1 MADRNSKRSPAATRV
16 LMGLARTKK
25 LKAVKFWVNKKLRED
40 APCDL
45 TELND
50 AKIAQLIRE
59 MSLVKEGKESDSKLY
74 YPDAFNASDYK
85 NWIKKVTNYLDS
97 RKGKAGVP
105 LSYVIRPADAD
116 PNDAPDEYTR
126 TLWAVSFDTPQYIE
140 DNREVYHLFKD
151 LLTKTDG
158 ATWFEKVSDGDGRA
172 AHLLLREHYIGE
184 AHDMRRA
191 ASANAKLE
199 ALFWKSEAA
208 FPFEKYLTRMNEAF
222 KELEDAGQPMYEQQ
236 RYSSFF
242 AAYVVTIFRF
252 RRLWEFD
259 EWEKLRTC
267 GGIAYIHQRREYLA
281 NRGGSGRFDGRGGGY
296 GRGGGR
302 GYADR
307 GSYGGR
313 GGGRY
318 TNDNRTS
325 DQPRAIAATAA
336 NSSTEVVEYDA
347 DARMRRP
354 VLRLLEVIVVEK
366 RVLDSGPDTGSRTR
380 SINAVNRG
388 DEFRTEEGYN
398 ARCEMDSHADTCVA
412 GPNFKIL
419 EYTGEQCDVSPYT
432 SDYDPIT
439 NVSVVNAATAFT
451 DESSGETVILRF
463 NQVLWYGSRMR
474 MSLINPNQ
482 LRYYGVSVSDDPTDS
497 TRPFGITIA
506 NVVHVPFKMDGTTV
520 YFETRVPT
528 QYELENC
535 KTIQMTD
542 DTVWEPS
549 SVSIANVSVMSSDLP
564 IIEMSERRKI
574 SAMRIRNNDNVLP
587 PDESSNDLMP
597 YDDATFLNRM
607 ISNVRVAT
615 SYREASISFIG
626 SKDRHSRVNAET
638 VARRF
643 RCGIET
649 AQKTLKTTTQRG
661 VRYAIHP
668 LHRRYRV
675 DHLNLHR
682 RRLADTFYMDTLF
695 SKVKSLNGMECAQLI
710 TNGSFT
716 RVYPMASKSSHDI
729 AQALTEFID
738 DVGVPGTLICDF
750 ATEQTGKNTEVMKVV
765 RRNQI
770 RLLLAEKGRG
780 TTQNH
785 RAETEIREIKTKWK
799 TRMRENQVPS
809 RLWDYGLVYISEI
822 QSLLARGPDQRPGIE
837 KILGQT
843 VDISEWLDFD
853 FYDRVWYWDHHKTDM
868 NNEQAR
874 IGRWLG
880 IAHRV
885 GSDMTYWI
893 LTRAGHVIARST
905 VQHITVTD
913 MAIDAIRDQV
923 SAFDNDLAIRMN
935 DENFQLDHPNPVF
948 YLQDDVPLRLTPLTM
963 IFRPMQNTGT

>member
-1 MADRNSKRSPAATRV
+1 
-16 LMGLARTKK
+16 
-25 LKAVKFWVNKKLRED
+25 
-40 APCDL
+40 
-45 TELND
+45 
-50 AKIAQLIRE
+50 
-59 MSLVKEGKESDSKLY
+59 
-74 YPDAFNASDYK
+74 
-85 NWIKKVTNYLDS
+85 
-97 RKGKAGVP
+97 
-105 LSYVIRPADAD
+105 
-116 PNDAPDEYTR
+116 
-126 TLWAVSFDTPQYIE
+126 
-140 DNREVYHLFKD
+140 
-151 LLTKTDG
+151 
-158 ATWFEKVSDGDGRA
+158 
-172 AHLLLREHYIGE
+172 
-184 AHDMRRA
+184 
-191 ASANAKLE
+191 
-199 ALFWKSEAA
+199 
-208 FPFEKYLTRMNEAF
+208 
-222 KELEDAGQPMYEQQ
+222 
-236 RYSSFF
+236 
-242 AAYVVTIFRF
+242 
-252 RRLWEFD
+252 
-259 EWEKLRTC
+259 
-267 GGIAYIHQRREYLA
+267 
-281 NRGGSGRFDGRGGGY
+281 
-296 GRGGGR
+296 
-302 GYADR
+302 
-307 GSYGGR
+307 
-313 GGGRY
+313 
-318 TNDNRTS
+318 
-325 DQPRAIAATAA
+325 
-336 NSSTEVVEYDA
+336 
-347 DARMRRP
+347 
-354 VLRLLEVIVVEK
+354 
-366 RVLDSGPDTGSRTR
+366 
-380 SINAVNRG
+380 
-388 DEFRTEEGYN
+388 
-398 ARCEMDSHADTCVA
+398 
-412 GPNFKIL
+412 
-419 EYTGEQCDVSPYT
+419 
-432 SDYDPIT
+432 
-439 NVSVVNAATAFT
+439 
-451 DESSGETVILRF
+451 
-463 NQVLWYGSRMR
+463 
-474 MSLINPNQ
+474 
-482 LRYYGVSVSDDPTDS
+482 
-497 TRPFGITIA
+497 
-506 NVVHVPFKMDGTTV
+506 
-520 YFETRVPT
+520 
-528 QYELENC
+528 
-535 KTIQMTD
+535 MTD

-948 YLQDDVPLRLTPLTM
+948 YLQDDVPFEADAADDDIPPDAEYGDMNQPAKRDADDIEFDSFDQYLNSEFLVNNDGETAMARVVKRARDNNGNPIGKRHPNPLLDTREYECELEDGSLMRYHANVIAENIFAQCDDEGRRHAVLAEIVDHKADKRALRTDNGYVTTKRGRRVPKKTTKVGKSYVNGKTDQLT
-963 IFRPMQNTGT
+963 G